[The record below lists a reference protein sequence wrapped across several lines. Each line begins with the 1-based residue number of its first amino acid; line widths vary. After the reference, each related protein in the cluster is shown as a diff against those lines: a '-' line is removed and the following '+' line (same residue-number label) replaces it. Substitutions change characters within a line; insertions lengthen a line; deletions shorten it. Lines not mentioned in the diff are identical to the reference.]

1 MEGLSIA
8 RSAVTWALQAHVRL
22 DNQQSVRDLRARVAD
37 IAPVLVVRARDPSGG
52 RDCGGQFG
60 LELEVLVGGL
70 HSSGQ
75 LGEGDPAGDS
85 VGVSVGDSVGVSV
98 GVSVAGSLGGTEA
111 GSDAGAVPVGAA
123 AEGDGDGP
131 PACWLLRSHHAATRM
146 STTSRAP
153 RISGVLLRRSRTVI

>member
-1 MEGLSIA
+1 VS
-8 RSAVTWALQAHVRL
+8 
-22 DNQQSVRDLRARVAD
+22 RA
-37 IAPVLVVRARDPSGG
+37 
-52 RDCGGQFG
+52 
-60 LELEVLVGGL
+60 
-70 HSSGQ
+70 SGQ

-85 VGVSVGDSVGVSV
+85 VGVSVGDTVGVSV

-131 PACWLLRSHHAATRM
+131 PACWLLKSHHAATRM

-153 RISGVLLRRSRTVI
+153 RISGVLLRRSRTVIGSLPDRDLHKFDFGGAHEKRVDSFNDVANADQDGWKPRGTRRIPSGWNPFRPVALSRPDPMRRNG